1 MVLGWT
7 QPGFYVPGWY
17 GIGTACEEFSKQ
29 RLDAADILQSMF
41 QEMPA
46 FAVMIDSAQH
56 VLAATRLAVARMY
69 ITDEHCK
76 FFADIQEE
84 LALSETWIRRITG
97 QQTILY
103 EREVVR
109 NLIRLRAPW
118 IAILNAVQAAL
129 LRQGCVTPLTEAE
142 NEVMAL
148 AIVGIAAGRQN
159 TG

>member
-1 MVLGWT
+1 
-7 QPGFYVPGWY
+7 
-17 GIGTACEEFSKQ
+17 
-29 RLDAADILQSMF
+29 
-41 QEMPA
+41 
-46 FAVMIDSAQH
+46 
-56 VLAATRLAVARMY
+56 MY

-76 FFADIQEE
+76 FFADIQVE
-84 LALSETWIRRITG
+84 LALSEAWIRRITG
-97 QQTILY
+97 QQTILH

-118 IAILNAVQAAL
+118 IAILNAVQVIL
-129 LRQGCVTPLTEAE
+129 LRQGRVTPLTEAE